1 MKEAGAFA
9 VVFVFYLLFWGL
21 PGLLFAG
28 IGWWLSMRLKNIWV
42 RASIRAGLVSFA
54 LAPTFYGHAGVV
66 PAILAMFFPPVAGTT
81 DWVAIETLLLGWC
94 VAFGIILRIEWPG
107 PKP

>member
-28 IGWWLSMRLKNIWV
+28 IGWWLSRRLKNIWV

-81 DWVAIETLLLGWC
+81 DWVAIATLLLGWC

>member
-1 MKEAGAFA
+1 MTQGS
-9 VVFVFYLLFWGL
+9 GL
-21 PGLLFAG
+21 
-28 IGWWLSMRLKNIWV
+28 WV
-42 RASIRAGLVSFA
+42 RASIRAGLVSIA
-54 LAPTFYGHAGVV
+54 LAPTLYGHAGVV
-66 PAILAMFFPPVAGTT
+66 PAILAIFFPPVAGIT